1 MQSAAN
7 RALSHMEMFV
17 KLPLFRRAGEDE
29 GTTSGRSPSASGPS
43 KSNAGKAKVICAM
56 GKSSK
61 IQGSCAGASAA
72 VKKEKTK
79 LKKLVKQLPIKTSV
93 ATPEKMSK
101 QSAKHLRTASVAIET
116 PCRKER
122 RAIETTSQKA
132 KRARASDGFAQDSVK
147 VELETAPVGKTLLE
161 DCFLNMSQPEIDE
174 YLLSSSLLHAEVTSP
189 AAKASIAAS
198 PTFTSPMEKVQ
209 MAKKPTVKSIG
220 RIGAFA
226 GRAKHQLQ
234 VPKVRA
240 AVIVIPATCI
250 GADVEF
256 RGFQGCTL
264 GEICDDGSG
273 AIKVAVPE
281 LGLMKAAHGAW
292 KLKDDKK
299 DVGEE
304 LGEDQ
309 SVGLGSF
316 EMPDCADL
324 GQDLKARVLAILEPR
339 ARVEYF

>member
-1 MQSAAN
+1 
-7 RALSHMEMFV
+7 
-17 KLPLFRRAGEDE
+17 
-29 GTTSGRSPSASGPS
+29 
-43 KSNAGKAKVICAM
+43 M
-56 GKSSK
+56 GYTN
-61 IQGSCAGASAA
+61 GASAA

-198 PTFTSPMEKVQ
+198 PTFTSPLEKVQ